1 MKDKINTTTELST
14 IISAGTEMASRKGS
28 QWVYPEH
35 LALALAAVYCG
46 EKSSPFNVESSEL
59 SFQIGGNKL
68 DKIVGDI
75 NAILSKRPIKTQDN
89 PVPNQSPMMSVELSK
104 ILDNAGDGKIGTADF
119 MISLL
124 KTDTEL
130 ARLFKDVYKLNP
142 KDLEKE
148 DEVADFMKTVLGFIN
163 DLSGETGGVPKMKR
177 LDQNSPESDKDQISF
192 GFDLGNN
199 ESASDGN
206 RPTGPGNED
215 EDERTEE
222 EKILNSEDPNVDP
235 DLPFLSKYGHDLVKD
250 AKNNRF
256 DPMVGRE
263 SELQELMEILSC
275 RKKNNALL
283 LGDPGTGKTSI
294 IEGLAQRISTG
305 NVPVGLMGKRLFG
318 LDLNSLVAGTKYRG
332 QYEERLQGVIKDVT
346 KNKDIIVYI
355 DEFHNLVG
363 NGGSRDSGDG
373 ANILKPYLARGEFQC
388 IGATTSSEYKKV
400 VEKDGALKRRFQ
412 NIRIFQ
418 PSPSETVD
426 ILRQIKDRY
435 EEFHGVTYS
444 DDILKD
450 CVDLSGRYIT
460 DRFFPDKAI
469 DILDMSGARAKLDSS
484 SQNPTKVLE
493 LEAKLKE
500 TQTRKAEAV
509 KEQRFLEAADI
520 RDEEKQ
526 VLAELEAEKNVS
538 GKHEPVTREIV
549 SKVIEKITGVPSS
562 KIGQSD
568 MERLRSMKG
577 SLENVVIGQPEA
589 IKETVTA
596 LQRNAL
602 GLRDPGRPI
611 ASLML
616 LGPTGSGKTYLCK
629 TIATEFFG
637 TPDALIRFDMSEF
650 SEKHEITKLL
660 GSTASYVGYDDE
672 PLFEKVRNRPYSVV
686 LFDEI
691 EKAAPEIYQVFLNIL
706 DEGSITLG
714 NGVKVDFRNCI
725 IAFTG
730 NIGTKELGMNKA
742 GFGGATG
749 YSQTESE
756 SITMKALK
764 KQFSPEFINRLSKV
778 VVFRK
783 LDDTDLEKICRLE
796 INKLVTRMS
805 SQNYTLEVT
814 DDIIKKIVSECDKT
828 YGARDLQRGI
838 VKNIEEPICNK
849 LLEAGVTGKNIRVK
863 ENDIEVWDTRS

>member
-1 MKDKINTTTELST
+1 MDMKNKINTTTELGT
-14 IISAGTEMASRKGS
+14 IISAGTDLASKRGS

-46 EKSSPFNVESSEL
+46 DKATPFNVECTEL
-59 SFQIGGNKL
+59 SLQIGGNKL
-68 DKIVGDI
+68 DKIAKDI
-75 NAILSKRPIKTQDN
+75 NAILDKRPSKKQDN
-89 PVPNQSPMMSVELSK
+89 PVPSQGPMMSVELSK
-104 ILDNAGDGKIGTADF
+104 ILDNAGEGKIGTADF
-119 MISLL
+119 MVSLL

-130 ARLFKDVYKLNP
+130 SKLLKDVYKLNP
-142 KDLEKE
+142 ETLTKRDGA
-148 DEVADFMKTVLGFIN
+148 VDFMKTILGF
-163 DLSGETGGVPKMKR
+163 LGEGSSSSGTPKLKR
-177 LDQNSPESDKDQISF
+177 LDQDDIMDSPGS
-192 GFDLGNN
+192 NN
-199 ESASDGN
+199 GMASPG
-206 RPTGPGNED
+206 GNEE

-222 EKILNSEDPNVDP
+222 EKILSSKDPEVDP
-235 DLPFLSKYGHDLVKD
+235 ELPFLSKYGHDLVKD
-250 AKNNRF
+250 AKEDRF

-263 SELQELMEILSC
+263 PELQELMEILSC

-294 IEGLAQRISTG
+294 IEGLAQRISKG
-305 NVPVGLMGKRLFG
+305 NVPIGLMGKRLFS
-318 LDLNSLVAGTKYRG
+318 LDLNALVAGTKYRG
-332 QYEERLQGVIKDVT
+332 QYEERLQGVIKDVI
-346 KNKDIIVYI
+346 KNKDIIIYI

-426 ILRQIKDRY
+426 ILKQIKDRY
-435 EEFHGVTYS
+435 EEFHGVSYS

-469 DILDMSGARAKLDSS
+469 DILDMSGARAKLDSK
-484 SQNPTKVLE
+484 SQDPSKVLE

-500 TQTRKAEAV
+500 TQARKAEAV
-509 KEQRFLEAADI
+509 KEQRFLDAADI
-520 RDEEKQ
+520 RDEEKKIQ
-526 VLAELEAEKNVS
+526 AELEAEKTTAGRN
-538 GKHEPVTREIV
+538 EPVTREIV

-568 MERLRSMKG
+568 MDRLRSMKG

-742 GFGGATG
+742 GFGGLTG
-749 YSQTESE
+749 YDQTESR

-764 KQFSPEFINRLSKV
+764 KQFSPEFINRLSKI

-783 LDDTDLEKICRLE
+783 LDDADLEKICRLE
-796 INKLVTRMS
+796 IDKLADRMK
-805 SQNYTLEVT
+805 SQDYSLEVT
-814 DDIIKKIVSECDKT
+814 DGIIRRIVSECDKT

-838 VKNIEEPICNK
+838 VKNIEEPICDK

-863 ENDIEVWDTRS
+863 EDDIEIWDTKN